1 MNNLQFNLNALQ
13 KRYPLIAEQMSSL
26 KDDGT
31 IRLVSTKLP
40 NRQTCY
46 VKANNEEWLLHS
58 TDNPSKEAEFFAHAI
73 LKDNFKNVNTIVFL
87 GLGMGYYMEQICSRY
102 GSNNP
107 NMIIIENNIQIFK
120 KFLETQRPMVRVG
133 NQDISIFEFD
143 RCHFVVGVP
152 VDKIYYILYDVIQNA
167 NKTSFSTFHIV
178 EHPILIR
185 FNKEYYKPACAEIS
199 RICYD
204 IRSSYGNDPEDSWFG
219 IDHMLQNLEVIA
231 NNPGAERVKDQF
243 RGKPAVIVATGPSL
257 NKNIHLL
264 PQIKNKCVF
273 FAADA
278 SLNTFFKRDPIIM
291 PDIVCS
297 LERNLTTK
305 KHFEQIPEDKKHL
318 MKDIYLA
325 ACPVV
330 KPELYKEWH
339 GKHMV
344 IFRDFAHFK
353 WLKLITAVLNTGK
366 SVTNMAFKIAE
377 YMGCDPIILVG
388 QDLAYAPT
396 GDSHVSGADHARD
409 GLATSPLIHQ
419 KVKVMG
425 NSGEMLDSL
434 DTWVGMLKRFEF
446 DIAKAQG
453 AYTVINATEGGARI
467 NGTEVMT
474 LQEVMDKY
482 LTQDINTHKILNNC
496 MIPYDEREVLN
507 NVNTINANITLGIA
521 YLERSLH
528 DIDEALHVL
537 ESGFVLFEQPVG
549 QQLQDIMQH
558 VEKLKEK
565 VLVDELCYFVIMH
578 VLQSW
583 CMGRDTILRGLNNYV
598 KKEELTIAK
607 YLLIFEFFYG
617 LRILFNL
624 VHDGVK
630 KNYYG

>member
-1 MNNLQFNLNALQ
+1 MNNIQFNLNAMN
-13 KRYPLIAEQMSSL
+13 KRYPQLAQSLSIL

-31 IRLVSTKLP
+31 VRIATTKLP
-40 NRQTCY
+40 NRPTCY

-58 TDNPSKEAEFFAHAI
+58 TDNPAKEAEMFAHVV

-87 GLGMGYYMEQICSRY
+87 GLGMGYYMEQICTRY

-107 NMIIIENNIQIFK
+107 NMIIIENNVQIFK
-120 KFLETQRPMVRVG
+120 KFIETQRPMVRVG

-143 RCHFVVGVP
+143 RCHFVVDVP
-152 VDKIYYILYDVIQNA
+152 VDKIYYTLYDVIQNA
-167 NKTSFSTFHIV
+167 NRTSFSTFHIV

-185 FNKEYYKPACAEIS
+185 FNKEYYKPACAEIN

-219 IDHMLQNLEVIA
+219 IDHMLQNLDIIA
-231 NNPGAERVKDQF
+231 SNPGAERVKDQF
-243 RGKPAVIVATGPSL
+243 RYKPAVVVATGPSL

-264 PQIKNKCVF
+264 PKIKNKCVF

-278 SLNTFFKRDPIIM
+278 SLNTFFNYSPIIR

-297 LERNLTTK
+297 LERNLSTK
-305 KHFEQIPEDKKHL
+305 KHFEQISTDKKQL
-318 MKDIYLA
+318 MTDMYLA

-353 WLKLITAVLNTGK
+353 WLRLITAVLNTGK

-388 QDLAYAPT
+388 QDLSYAPT

-446 DIAKAQG
+446 DIAKANG
-453 AYTVINATEGGARI
+453 AYKVINATEGGARI

-474 LQEVMDKY
+474 LQDAMDKY
-482 LTQDINTHKILNNC
+482 LTQDINTERILNNC
-496 MIPYDEREVLN
+496 MIPYDERDVLN
-507 NVNTINANITLGIA
+507 NVNTINANINLGIA
-521 YLERSLH
+521 YLERSLL

-537 ESGFVLFEQPVG
+537 EGGFVLFEQPVG

-565 VLVDELCYFVIMH
+565 VLADELCYFVIMH

-583 CMGRDTILRGLNNYV
+583 CMGRDTMLRGLDNYV
-598 KKEELTIAK
+598 RKEELTIAK

-624 VHDGVK
+624 VNDGVK